1 MSDTS
6 IEKLKG
12 IASYYKGT
20 QEEILN
26 IPLRL
31 VDPDAIFVE
40 SNTGEMWTGIQ
51 IINILE
57 NSKETEQSIAED
69 VPTVFGARR
78 EVSDVTANLRGS
90 CQITYAK
97 TV

>member
-6 IEKLKG
+6 VKKIKG

-26 IPLRL
+26 IPVHLI
-31 VDPDAIFVE
+31 DPDGIFVE

-51 IINILE
+51 IIKIKLDNEIE
-57 NSKETEQSIAED
+57 PVAED
-69 VPTVFGARR
+69 E
-78 EVSDVTANLRGS
+78 EVISQISKNVANS
-90 CQITYAK
+90 QEIENK
-97 TV
+97 I

>member
-6 IEKLKG
+6 VEKIKG

-26 IPLRL
+26 IPVHLI
-31 VDPDAIFVE
+31 DPDGIFVE

-51 IINILE
+51 IIKI
-57 NSKETEQSIAED
+57 
-69 VPTVFGARR
+69 
-78 EVSDVTANLRGS
+78 NLNKS
-90 CQITYAK
+90 QNKLKQAITIIK
-97 TV
+97 INFK